1 MYEEAKRKISFVTN
15 EMMDKTSEYVK
26 VRKRKESG
34 RSVKI
39 VQVIDSPAQS
49 E

>member
-1 MYEEAKRKISFVTN
+1 MCEEAKPKISFVTN

-34 RSVKI
+34 RGVKI